1 MRKQDAGS
9 VQARHV
15 AAFLHYCLAQ
25 SSARTNRVDDAV
37 GLFRQAISEME
48 ALCVEFPWNGRY
60 WELARYFQRETARML
75 QSAQRQ
81 EAAKESI
88 EQMVD
93 WLQKTGPRLP
103 DDPVP
108 QSELQH
114 CRTDLISLLKSVG
127 KEDRAQTLQ
136 QAVSGKAISAEA
148 AKTRIRATTE

>member
-1 MRKQDAGS
+1 
-9 VQARHV
+9 
-15 AAFLHYCLAQ
+15 
-25 SSARTNRVDDAV
+25 
-37 GLFRQAISEME
+37 ME

-81 EAAKESI
+81 DAATESI

-114 CRTDLISLLKSVG
+114 CRTDLISLLQSVG
-127 KEDRAQTLQ
+127 KEDRAKTLQ
-136 QAVSGKAISAEA
+136 QAFSGKATSAEA